1 MSIAFCFITP
11 SSSNASLSK
20 SNPHR
25 PFLSS
30 SSPPPPPTSLHLRLS
45 LSPTSLS
52 LHHNNNNPHR
62 HLLTA
67 FSAANDAVSFPGGDD
82 NNNNG
87 NSGGGGGGGGDEG
100 SSAEDKNREEAL
112 MVLAEAGRS
121 LKNLPKDLAAAIEAG
136 RIPGAVVSRFL
147 ELEKSPVLRWLMQFG
162 AFKERLLADDL
173 FLAKVFME
181 CGVGMF
187 TKVSLS
193 LFHNVL
199 QWVCTC
205 RFQLLLSQFCIYMHT
220 IIYNQSSFIYV

>member
-20 SNPHR
+20 PNPHR

-30 SSPPPPPTSLHLRLS
+30 SSPPPTSLHLRLS
-45 LSPTSLS
+45 LSPASLS
-52 LHHNNNNPHR
+52 LHYNNNHHR

-67 FSAANDAVSFPGGDD
+67 FSTANDAVSFPGGDD
-82 NNNNG
+82 DNNNNHNG
-87 NSGGGGGGGGDEG
+87 NSGGGGGGGGGDEG

-193 LFHNVL
+193 PSLTVFYNECVR
-199 QWVCTC
+199 VV
-205 RFQLLLSQFCIYMHT
+205 FNFFFHT
-220 IIYNQSSFIYV
+220 IVYICTL

>member
-20 SNPHR
+20 PNPHR

-30 SSPPPPPTSLHLRLS
+30 SSPPPTSLHLRLS
-45 LSPTSLS
+45 LSPASLS
-52 LHHNNNNPHR
+52 LHYNNNPHR

-67 FSAANDAVSFPGGDD
+67 FSTANDAVSFPGGDD
-82 NNNNG
+82 DNNNNHNG
-87 NSGGGGGGGGDEG
+87 NSGGGGGGGGGDEG

-193 LFHNVL
+193 PSLTVFYNECVR
-199 QWVCTC
+199 VV
-205 RFQLLLSQFCIYMHT
+205 FNFFFHT
-220 IIYNQSSFIYV
+220 IVYICTL